1 MMSPIYSQKS
11 SPNLSKDSCI
21 VPVSTLRNALLVLQ
35 QRNNCYEEIKIVRD
49 SVSIMSQQLVLKD
62 SIISNNNET
71 INLYIDSEKKYVETV
86 KLKESIAEEYKRAY
100 IKQRNL
106 KWGGFAVG
114 ALGVI
119 FAIVK

>member
-1 MMSPIYSQKS
+1 
-11 SPNLSKDSCI
+11 
-21 VPVSTLRNALLVLQ
+21 VLN
-35 QRNNCYEEIKIVRD
+35 QRNKCYEEIKIVRD

-62 SIISNNNET
+62 SIISNKNQT
-71 INLYIDSEKKYVETV
+71 INLYIDSEKKYVETI

-100 IKQRNL
+100 IRQRNL
-106 KWGGFAVG
+106 KIGGFAVG

>member
-11 SPNLSKDSCI
+11 SQTLNKDSCI
-21 VPVSTLRNALLVLQ
+21 VPVSTLRNALVVLQ

-62 SIISNNNET
+62 SIISNKNQT
-71 INLYIDSEKKYVETV
+71 INLYIDSEKKYVETI
-86 KLKESIAEEYKRAY
+86 KLKESIAEEYKKAY
-100 IKQRNL
+100 IRQRNL
-106 KWGGFAVG
+106 KIGGFAVG

>member
-49 SVSIMSQQLVLKD
+49 SVSIMGQQLVLKD
-62 SIISNNNET
+62 SIISNDNKT
-71 INLYIDSEKKYVETV
+71 INLYIDSEKKYIETI

-106 KWGGFAVG
+106 KWGGIAIG
-114 ALGVI
+114 TIGVI
-119 FAIVK
+119 FAVIK

>member
-11 SPNLSKDSCI
+11 SQTLSKDSCI
-21 VPVSTLRNALLVLQ
+21 VPVSTLRNALVVLN
-35 QRNNCYEEIKIVRD
+35 QRNKCYEEIKIVRD

-62 SIISNNNET
+62 SIISNNNQT
-71 INLYIDSEKKYVETV
+71 INLYIDSEKKYIETI
-86 KLKESIAEEYKRAY
+86 KLKESIADEYKKAY
-100 IKQRNL
+100 IRQRNL
-106 KWGGFAVG
+106 KLGGYAVG

>member
-62 SIISNNNET
+62 SIISNNNQT
-71 INLYIDSEKKYVETV
+71 INLYIDSEKKYIETV

-100 IKQRNL
+100 IKQRKL
-106 KWGGFAVG
+106 KWGGIAIG
-114 ALGVI
+114 TIGVI
-119 FAIVK
+119 FAVIK

>member
-11 SPNLSKDSCI
+11 SQTSSKDSCI
-21 VPVSTLRNALLVLQ
+21 VPVSTLRNALVVLN
-35 QRNNCYEEIKIVRD
+35 QRNNCYQEIKIVRD
-49 SVSIMSQQLVLKD
+49 SVSIMSQQVLLKD
-62 SIISNNNET
+62 SIIGNNNQT

-86 KLKESIAEEYKRAY
+86 KLKESIAEEYKKAY
-100 IKQRNL
+100 IRQRNL
-106 KWGGFAVG
+106 KWGGFAAG

>member
-11 SPNLSKDSCI
+11 SQTSNKDSCI
-21 VPVSTLRNALLVLQ
+21 VPVSTLRNALVVLH

-49 SVSIMSQQLVLKD
+49 SVSIMSQQVLLKD
-62 SIISNNNET
+62 SIIGNNNQT

-86 KLKESIAEEYKRAY
+86 KLKESIAEEYKKAY
-100 IKQRNL
+100 IRQRNL
-106 KWGGFAVG
+106 KWGGFAAG

>member
-11 SPNLSKDSCI
+11 SPNLNKDSCI

-62 SIISNNNET
+62 SIISNNNKT

-106 KWGGFAVG
+106 KWGGIAIG
-114 ALGVI
+114 KIGVI
-119 FAIVK
+119 FAVIK

>member
-11 SPNLSKDSCI
+11 SQTSNKDSCI
-21 VPVSTLRNALLVLQ
+21 VPVSTLRNALVVLN

-49 SVSIMSQQLVLKD
+49 SVSIMSQQVLLKD
-62 SIISNNNET
+62 SIIGNNNQT

-86 KLKESIAEEYKRAY
+86 KLKESIAEEYKKAY
-100 IKQRNL
+100 IRQRNL
-106 KWGGFAVG
+106 KWGGFAAG

>member
-11 SPNLSKDSCI
+11 SQTSSKDSCI
-21 VPVSTLRNALLVLQ
+21 VPVSTLRNALVVLH
-35 QRNNCYEEIKIVRD
+35 QRNNCYQEIKIVRD
-49 SVSIMSQQLVLKD
+49 SVLITNQQLLLKD
-62 SIISNNNET
+62 SIIGNKNQT

-86 KLKESIAEEYKRAY
+86 KLKESIAEEYKKAY
-100 IKQRNL
+100 IRQRNL

-114 ALGVI
+114 VLGII

>member
-1 MMSPIYSQKS
+1 
-11 SPNLSKDSCI
+11 
-21 VPVSTLRNALLVLQ
+21 LRNALLVLQ

-106 KWGGFAVG
+106 KWGGIAIG
-114 ALGVI
+114 TIGVI
-119 FAIVK
+119 FAVIK

>member
-11 SPNLSKDSCI
+11 SPTLSKDSCI
-21 VPVSTLRNALLVLQ
+21 VPVSTLRNALVVLH
-35 QRNNCYEEIKIVRD
+35 QRNACYEQISIVRD
-49 SVSIMSQQLVLKD
+49 SVSIMNQQLLLKD
-62 SIISNNNET
+62 SIINNNNQT
-71 INLYIDSEKKYVETV
+71 INLYIDSEKKYIETV
-86 KLKESIAEEYKRAY
+86 KLKESIADEYKRAY

>member
-11 SPNLSKDSCI
+11 SQNLSKDSCI
-21 VPVSTLRNALLVLQ
+21 VPVSTLRNALLVMK

-49 SVSIMSQQLVLKD
+49 SVSIMSQQLILKD
-62 SIISNNNET
+62 SIISNKNKT
-71 INLYIDSEKKYVETV
+71 INLYIDSEKKYIETV

-106 KWGGFAVG
+106 KWGGIAIG
-114 ALGVI
+114 AIGVI
-119 FAIVK
+119 FSIVN

>member
-35 QRNNCYEEIKIVRD
+35 QRNNCYEEIKIVKD

>member
-1 MMSPIYSQKS
+1 
-11 SPNLSKDSCI
+11 L
-21 VPVSTLRNALLVLQ
+21 VVLQ

-49 SVSIMSQQLVLKD
+49 SVLIMSQQVLLKD
-62 SIISNNNET
+62 SIIGNNNQT

-86 KLKESIAEEYKRAY
+86 KLKESIAEEYKKAY

-106 KWGGFAVG
+106 KWGGFVAG
-114 ALGVI
+114 ALGII

>member
-11 SPNLSKDSCI
+11 SQTSSKDSCI
-21 VPVSTLRNALLVLQ
+21 VPVSTLRNALVVLH
-35 QRNNCYEEIKIVRD
+35 QRNNCYQEIKIVRD
-49 SVSIMSQQLVLKD
+49 SVSIMSQQVLLKD
-62 SIISNNNET
+62 SIIGNNNQT

-86 KLKESIAEEYKRAY
+86 KLKESIAEEYKKAY
-100 IKQRNL
+100 IIQRNL
-106 KWGGFAVG
+106 KWGGFAAG